1 MASRDDAR
9 DRDEARVDTPPRSA
23 PRTVAPRPDEASRG
37 ASSEA
42 ALPGSGAG
50 AGPNVVPSFFRG
62 MRAAFVFLTRVPV
75 GGFPY
80 GRADWRWATAHFPLV
95 GLVLGGV
102 LGGAFVLLHPLG
114 ALASAALTLGLS
126 LLLTGAFHEDGLADT
141 SDALGGAYDR
151 ENVLRILKDSRVG
164 SFGAI
169 ALCFSFV
176 TRAAL
181 LGELP
186 PSLETVAAVAF
197 AGSLARAVPLWQMVR
212 VPYATE
218 QGSKSRDVARAGPV
232 QAAVGSLYPLA
243 LAAALWSTGSASWPR
258 LLAAGLSCLFIGA
271 LTEWR
276 YRKRVG
282 GITGDFLGTTEQLCE
297 IAALAALVWGR

>member
-1 MASRDDAR
+1 MENR
-9 DRDEARVDTPPRSA
+9 DRVDYDVHVDAAPRSA
-23 PRTVAPRPDEASRG
+23 PRTVQG
-37 ASSEA
+37 SSAEA
-42 ALPGSGAG
+42 ALPSRARAG
-50 AGPNVVPSFFRG
+50 EVAPSVVPSFFRG

-80 GRADWRWATAHFPLV
+80 ARTDWRWATAHFPLV

-102 LGGAFVLLHPLG
+102 LGAVYVLLHPLG

-126 LLLTGAFHEDGLADT
+126 LLATGAFHEDGLADT

-151 ENVLRILKDSRVG
+151 EKVLHILKDSRVG

-176 TRAAL
+176 SRAAL
-181 LGELP
+181 LSALP
-186 PSLETVAAVAF
+186 ASFETIGAVAF
-197 AGSLARAVPLWQMVR
+197 VGSLARAVPLWQMVR
-212 VPYATE
+212 SPYATE
-218 QGSKSRDVARAGPV
+218 QGSKSRDVVRAGRL
-232 QAAVGSLYPLA
+232 QAAVGSAYPLA
-243 LAAALWSTGSASWPR
+243 LAAALASTGAVPSLR
-258 LLAAGLSCLFIGA
+258 LLAAALSCFVIGA

-297 IAALAALVWGR
+297 IAVLAALAWRR

>member
-1 MASRDDAR
+1 
-9 DRDEARVDTPPRSA
+9 
-23 PRTVAPRPDEASRG
+23 
-37 ASSEA
+37 
-42 ALPGSGAG
+42 
-50 AGPNVVPSFFRG
+50 

-80 GRADWRWATAHFPLV
+80 SRTDWHWSTAHFPLV

-102 LGGAFVLLHPLG
+102 LGGAFLLLHPLG
-114 ALASAALTLGLS
+114 PLASAALTLGLS

-151 ENVLRILKDSRVG
+151 ENVFRILKDSRVG

-181 LGELP
+181 IGKLP
-186 PSLETVAAVAF
+186 PSLETIVAIAF
-197 AGSLARAVPLWQMVR
+197 VGSIARAVPLWQMVR
-212 VPYATE
+212 APYAT
-218 QGSKSRDVARAGPV
+218 QHGSKSRDVARAEPL
-232 QAAVGSLYPLA
+232 QAVVGSVYPLLLVGSL
-243 LAAALWSTGSASWPR
+243 SAFGTISWLR
-258 LLAAGLSCLFIGA
+258 LLAAGLSSVVVGA

-276 YRKRVG
+276 YRKRAG
-282 GITGDFLGTTEQLCE
+282 GLTGDFLGTTEQLCE
-297 IAALAALVWGR
+297 IAVLAALVWGR